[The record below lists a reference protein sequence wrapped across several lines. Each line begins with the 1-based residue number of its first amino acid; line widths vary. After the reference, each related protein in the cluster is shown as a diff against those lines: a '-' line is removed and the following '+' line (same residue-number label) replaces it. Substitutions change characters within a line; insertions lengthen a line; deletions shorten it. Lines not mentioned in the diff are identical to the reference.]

1 MRPIVPGDDRPLPG
15 EVCELFRSYRDSF
28 DGIDGSA
35 NFMPGLWAKID
46 SRRRVT
52 YSFGRL
58 ASAFVTAAFLICLI
72 MSGTLLTT
80 QSNQPSSAYQSSYVD
95 ALADTAADEEFEIQL
110 ASVETL

>member
-1 MRPIVPGDDRPLPG
+1 MRPIIPGDDRPLPG
-15 EVCELFRSYRDSF
+15 EVAELFRSYRDSLE
-28 DGIDGSA
+28 GIDGSP

-52 YSFGRL
+52 YSFGRV

-80 QSNQPSSAYQSSYVD
+80 KQPASSYQTSYVD
-95 ALADTAADEEFEIQL
+95 ALADTVAADDEFEIQL
-110 ASVETL
+110 VSAETL